1 MPAAYPRVPEPAME
15 LPVRPHDRNN
25 GQGKR
30 RKERA
35 TSAETKHF
43 RPPYSSIS
51 IIHPS
56 AGGDFFLVQGVYCR
70 MNHGL
75 NYESV
80 EEYRG
85 RSRVA
90 AVSSRA
96 ANPHF

>member
-35 TSAETKHF
+35 TSAEPQHF
-43 RPPYSSIS
+43 RPPYFSIF
-51 IIHPS
+51 IIHSS
-56 AGGDFFLVQGVYCR
+56 AGRDFSLVLGVYCR
-70 MNHGL
+70 MNHEP
-75 NYESV
+75 NYERV

-85 RSRVA
+85 
-90 AVSSRA
+90 
-96 ANPHF
+96 